1 MNGNIQKIINDSKL
15 ISSDKIGQEV
25 LVWVIS
31 NVENFIDNQNK
42 IFKLDLIVD
51 DVKEMQETQ
60 KLQDLYRAIPD
71 KADVLEEN
79 ILEQSEKCRRNL
91 DEITNNAFKY
101 IQTCDI
107 LLNQLF
113 ERMSFYYGRIIKSQE
128 NKAKAFKIDEEL
140 KELFNQKE
148 NALTEQHKKDIQ
160 NKIVAKIKE
169 GEDLI
174 KFIEVE
180 GSVNITKFEYD
191 AFEVGVQIKD
201 ANNEEGEERKILK
214 DYVIPEGFT
223 IWLEINF
230 KNKQRPTSMF

>member
-1 MNGNIQKIINDSKL
+1 MNENIQKIINDSKL

-51 DVKEMQETQ
+51 DVKEMQETK

-71 KADVLEEN
+71 KADVLEED

-91 DEITNNAFKY
+91 DEITNNAFQY

-148 NALTEQHKKDIQ
+148 NASTEQDKKDIQ
-160 NKIVAKIKE
+160 DKIVAKIKE
-169 GEDLI
+169 GENLI

>member
-1 MNGNIQKIINDSKL
+1 
-15 ISSDKIGQEV
+15 
-25 LVWVIS
+25 
-31 NVENFIDNQNK
+31 
-42 IFKLDLIVD
+42 
-51 DVKEMQETQ
+51 
-60 KLQDLYRAIPD
+60 
-71 KADVLEEN
+71 
-79 ILEQSEKCRRNL
+79 
-91 DEITNNAFKY
+91 
-101 IQTCDI
+101 
-107 LLNQLF
+107 
-113 ERMSFYYGRIIKSQE
+113 MSFYYGRIIKSQE
-128 NKAKAFKIDEEL
+128 NKAKAFKIDGEL

-148 NALTEQHKKDIQ
+148 NASTEQDKKDIQ
-160 NKIVAKIKE
+160 DKIVAKIKE
-169 GEDLI
+169 GENLI